1 MEIEKVLK
9 YKVIPSHGGGDFDG
23 VEETNN
29 GRKEDVEVV
38 VQVGAEKLNG
48 AQKLRNKTKSSF
60 TS

>member
-1 MEIEKVLK
+1 M
-9 YKVIPSHGGGDFDG
+9 IPSDGCGNFDG

-48 AQKLRNKTKSSF
+48 AQKLRKTKSIMF
-60 TS
+60 CNLPHNLENF

>member
-1 MEIEKVLK
+1 MVL
-9 YKVIPSHGGGDFDG
+9 PSHGGGDFDG
-23 VEETNN
+23 VEETND
-29 GRKEDVEVV
+29 GRKKDVEVV